1 MNWDNIRVFLGVARA
16 NQFSAAAVQL
26 GVDVATV
33 ARRINALEKSLN
45 VRLLERNRTGCVLTA
60 AGERFYKTA
69 DEVESQISRAQCDL
83 SRSDIEVAGT
93 IRIAAP
99 DGFSTLFLCQ
109 RLGSLKAKH
118 PGLTVQLVPI
128 SRTFSLS
135 KREAD
140 LAVTIERPEKGR
152 LAVRKLIDYT
162 LHLYA
167 SRAYLEEHGIPAQ
180 VDDLQQHCLVTYVQ
194 DLIFAEQL
202 TFMPEI
208 YGPSYSRLECSTAV
222 GQLEAVRSGAGIGI
236 LHDYAV
242 HGTEG
247 LEIVLPDVRF
257 DRTYWLVTHLDTR
270 GLSRI
275 EAAVEHIVEE
285 VSAHKRMFQVK

>member
-1 MNWDNIRVFLGVARA
+1 MNWDNIRVFLAVARA
-16 NQFSAAAVQL
+16 SQFSGAASQL
-26 GVDVATV
+26 GLDVATV
-33 ARRINALEKSLN
+33 GRRVNALESSLN
-45 VRLLERNRTGCVLTA
+45 FRLLERGRTGCVLSA
-60 AGERFYKTA
+60 AGERFYRAA
-69 DEVESQISRAQCDL
+69 DEVESQILRAQSDL

-99 DGFSTLFLCQ
+99 DAFSTLFLCP
-109 RLGSLKAKH
+109 RVGSLKAKH

-140 LAVTIERPEKGR
+140 IAVTLERPAKGR
-152 LAVRKLIDYT
+152 LVARKLIDYS

-167 SRAYLEEHGIPAQ
+167 SRPYLKERGIPSRAE
-180 VDDLQQHCLVTYVQ
+180 DLQHHCLVAYVQ
-194 DLIFAEQL
+194 DLILAEQL

-208 YGPSYSRLECSTAV
+208 YGPTYSRLECSTAV
-222 GQLEAVRSGAGIGI
+222 GQLEAVRGGAGIGV
-236 LHDYAV
+236 LHDYTAQQS
-242 HGTEG
+242 EG
-247 LEIVLPDVRF
+247 LEIVLPDIRF

-275 EAAVEHIVEE
+275 QAAVEHILGE
-285 VSAHKRMFQVK
+285 VSMHKRMFQVK